1 MIIKELIQKNQ
12 TEFANLCREH
22 NVKTMF
28 AFGSS
33 VTGAFDVEKSD
44 IDILV
49 EIEEPDPI
57 KKGEKIL
64 SIWDKL
70 ETFFKRKVDLLTNL
84 SIKNRILR
92 DSIDS
97 TKVLIYEQKTR

>member
-1 MIIKELIQKNQ
+1 MVIDELININKQA
-12 TEFANLCREH
+12 FDDLCKAH
-22 NVKTMF
+22 QVKYLF

-33 VTGAFDVEKSD
+33 VTGNFDFKKSD
-44 IDILV
+44 IDLIV
-49 EIEEPDPI
+49 EIDESDPI

-70 ETFFKRKVDLLTNL
+70 ESFFKRKVDLLTNL

-97 TKVLIYEQKTR
+97 TKVLIYEQKT

>member
-33 VTGAFDVEKSD
+33 VSDNFDFNKSD
-44 IDILV
+44 IDLLV
-49 EIEEPDPI
+49 EIDIPDPVEN
-57 KKGEKIL
+57 GEKIL
-64 SIWDKL
+64 SLWDKL
-70 ETFFKRKVDLLTNL
+70 ELFFKSKVDLLTNPN
-84 SIKNRILR
+84 IMNPYLR
-92 DSIDS
+92 QSVDES
-97 TKVLIYEQKTR
+97 KVLIYES

>member
-1 MIIKELIQKNQ
+1 MVIKEFIKNREN
-12 TEFANLCREH
+12 EFGALCKQH
-22 NVKTMF
+22 SVKTMF

-33 VTGAFDVEKSD
+33 VTGNFDFNKSD
-44 IDILV
+44 IDLIV
-49 EIEEPDPI
+49 EIDESDPI

-70 ETFFKRKVDLLTNL
+70 ELFFKRKVDLLTNL

-92 DSIDS
+92 ESIDS
-97 TKVLIYEQKTR
+97 TKVLIYEQKS

>member
-1 MIIKELIQKNQ
+1 MVIKDLIKEKEK
-12 TEFANLCREH
+12 EFGNLCKEH
-22 NVKTMF
+22 SVKSMY

-33 VTGAFDVEKSD
+33 VTGNFDIEKSD

-57 KKGEKIL
+57 IKGEKIL

-70 ETFFKRKVDLLTNL
+70 ESFFKRKVDLLTNL

-97 TKVLIYEQKTR
+97 TKILIYEQKT

>member
-1 MIIKELIQKNQ
+1 MVIKDLIQKNQ
-12 TEFANLCREH
+12 TEFTNLCKEH

-33 VTGAFDVEKSD
+33 VTGNFDFDKSD
-44 IDILV
+44 IDLIV
-49 EIEEPDPI
+49 EIDESDPV

-70 ETFFKRKVDLLTNL
+70 ESFFKRKVDLLSNPNIRNPYL
-84 SIKNRILR
+84 KQSV
-92 DSIDS
+92 DAS
-97 TKVLIYEQKTR
+97 KVLIYES